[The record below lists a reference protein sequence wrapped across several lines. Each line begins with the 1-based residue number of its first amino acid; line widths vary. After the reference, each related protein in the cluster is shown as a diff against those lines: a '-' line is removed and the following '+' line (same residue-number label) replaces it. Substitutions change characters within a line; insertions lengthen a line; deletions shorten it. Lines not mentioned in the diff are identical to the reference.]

1 MKIKF
6 YIFVTTVFI
15 FVSQIIFAQ
24 SDVNQLYY
32 HGGARFAT
40 KSNVSEPEITPNS
53 TGQSGTG
60 ANIDVKYH
68 KVWWR
73 INPDSIIT
81 TGTGPS
87 LAYRGYIKGYVKT
100 NFLTTQANVSSITF
114 DMYSG
119 LTADSVLFRGAK
131 LAAGNITRTG
141 NIITIALG
149 ATLPLGT
156 LDSIWI
162 YYKGMTPG
170 VVGAAQG
177 YQPITATATTTNPA
191 VPTGSS
197 NIINTLSES
206 YEDRDWWPCKA
217 DMQDKIDSMDISV
230 NVPWGTPAAKDT
242 FWVAANGV
250 LVDSAI
256 NGTSRTFSFKTRYP
270 IASYLVAVS
279 VAHYK
284 RYYRNLNIGGTNMQ
298 VVYNLLEGK
307 SATEYQAIQDSMDR
321 INQVVAAFSAKYGD
335 YPYKREKH
343 GFYDGLVGAG
353 GMEHQTFSA
362 IDPGELTNMRTL
374 SHELMHQWF
383 GDKATFAT
391 WADIWLAEGFARY
404 GEALAGELVPATSI
418 DPVAVRSGVK
428 TSART
433 TTTNRTKITSFTTSA
448 QVWTTAN
455 VRAMYDRGCMVVS
468 MLRALSG
475 DNNYFQAC
483 RNYLDSANGSGY
495 KSATTDSLKNNF
507 NKVLNYDLTPFFND
521 WVIGQGHPTAV
532 VNWNAPLTNRL
543 AISMGTQT
551 RSASATAT
559 YFHNVIVLRVQGALA
574 ANDTTIVIYDI
585 DGNNLA
591 KAGLS
596 TGIGASVAGN
606 LLMYTLSFTPT
617 AVSFDSYSQTMSAGS
632 INKITT
638 LAVNTLNF
646 TAKKTNTGNL
656 VSLLVSNTEAI
667 NKIVLQKSSNGI
679 DFIEAG
685 EMNKINTTGIESNYQ
700 FTDALPYLPTTF
712 YRAKIYTALK
722 EEFTAIIKMQEQV
735 NKNITVWPSPA
746 NDMVVIN
753 FANLQ
758 KKNATIRVI
767 NAEAKVVFKTS
778 TTNDFLHVDVSNLS
792 SGIYIVQV
800 IGDGKVTDIKKI
812 QVRH

>member
-6 YIFVTTVFI
+6 YIFFTTVLI

-24 SDVNQLYY
+24 ADLNQAYY
-32 HGGARFAT
+32 HGAARFAT

-73 INPDSIIT
+73 INPDSIVT
-81 TGTGPS
+81 VS
-87 LAYRGYIKGYVKT
+87 SVQRGYIKGYVQT
-100 NFLTTQANVSSITF
+100 NFVTTQASVSSITF

-119 LTADSVLFRGAK
+119 LTADSVRFRGAK
-131 LAAGNITRTG
+131 LAAGNITRSG
-141 NIITIALG
+141 NIVTIALG
-149 ATLPLGT
+149 TTLSTGT

-162 YYKGMTPG
+162 YYKGITPAIS
-170 VVGAAQG
+170 GAAQG
-177 YQPITATATTTNPA
+177 YQPITATTAT
-191 VPTGSS
+191 VKPTGSS

-217 DMQDKIDSMDISV
+217 DMQDKIDSMDINV
-230 NVPWGTPAAKDT
+230 NVPWGTPSASDT
-242 FWVAANGV
+242 FWVASNGV

-284 RYYRNLNIGGTNMQ
+284 RYYRNINIGGTDMQ

-321 INQVVAAFSAKYGD
+321 INQVVAAFSTKYGD

-362 IDPGELTNMRTL
+362 IDPTELTNMRTL

-383 GDKATFAT
+383 GDKTTFAT

-418 DPVAVRSGVK
+418 DPVTVRSGAK

-433 TTTNRTKITSFTTSA
+433 LTTNRTKITSFTTSA

-495 KSATTDSLKNNF
+495 KSSTTDSLKNNF

-596 TGIGASVAGN
+596 TGIGASVPGN

-617 AVSFDSYSQTMSAGS
+617 TVTFDSYNQTMSAGS

-646 TAKKTNTGNL
+646 TAKKTNTGNQ
-656 VSLLVSNTEAI
+656 VNLLVSNTEAI

-679 DFIEAG
+679 DFTDAG
-685 EMNKINTTGIESNYQ
+685 EMNKLSTNNQENYYQ
-700 FTDALPYLPTTF
+700 LIDALPYLPTTF

-722 EEFTAIIKMQEQV
+722 EEYTAIIKMQEQV

-746 NDMVVIN
+746 NNMVVIN
-753 FANLQ
+753 FANTQ
-758 KKNATIRVI
+758 KKKTTIRVI
-767 NAEAKVVFKTS
+767 NAEAKVVFKTL

-800 IGDGKVTDIKKI
+800 IDDGKVTDIKKI